1 MNFSMSSLLIT
12 CIVSTLLIVLLNF
25 LLTTKKNYRFVRSNV
40 IIALS
45 FIIIARLCLPIEYR
59 FTKTIPIPFLMN
71 PLMTFLTYPLI
82 LDIPIYV
89 ILISLWIS
97 GILFNL
103 VRYIRELLYLNRMF
117 KKLEEQSEICKIK
130 NLLPD
135 YNGNNYDVLIT
146 SYCDSPKVL
155 GSKKV
160 IILPN
165 IHFEEDKLQII
176 LMHEIKHIEN
186 HDYYIKQFVNFLT
199 ITYWWFPPVYI
210 LRKNIDLFLEIRVDE
225 KVVKKMSEKND

>member
-1 MNFSMSSLLIT
+1 
-12 CIVSTLLIVLLNF
+12 
-25 LLTTKKNYRFVRSNV
+25 
-40 IIALS
+40 
-45 FIIIARLCLPIEYR
+45 
-59 FTKTIPIPFLMN
+59 
-71 PLMTFLTYPLI
+71 
-82 LDIPIYV
+82 
-89 ILISLWIS
+89 
-97 GILFNL
+97 
-103 VRYIRELLYLNRMF
+103 MF

-176 LMHEIKHIEN
+176 LILYANIHKKFRIFTINQLKNEAPKTLILL
-186 HDYYIKQFVNFLT
+186 YIKNPKKQPKTEDIFTN
-199 ITYWWFPPVYI
+199 
-210 LRKNIDLFLEIRVDE
+210 LFTPL
-225 KVVKKMSEKND
+225 